1 MITWMHLG
9 WCDDLQIFLFC
20 IFSSVLSRTQKG
32 EALNEFKASCHVFKS
47 CYVNGTMNR
56 AWQQAVPQSKKAGY
70 KEINLSF

>member
-1 MITWMHLG
+1 MI
-9 WCDDLQIFLFC
+9 CKYFFSVFFC
-20 IFSSVLSRTQKG
+20 SALSQTQKG
-32 EALNEFKASCHVFKS
+32 ETLNEFKASCHALKR